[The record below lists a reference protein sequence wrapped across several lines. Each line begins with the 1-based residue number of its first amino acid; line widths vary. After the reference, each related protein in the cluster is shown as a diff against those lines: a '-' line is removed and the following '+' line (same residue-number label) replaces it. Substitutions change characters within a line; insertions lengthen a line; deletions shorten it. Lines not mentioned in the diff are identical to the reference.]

1 MKRESFLTNIRNQL
15 QTAYLPNAERHKPA
29 PPAPIDHTDVTLDI
43 LIEQFSQEVLALS
56 GEIYQANSE
65 ADVYEHILGIF
76 AQKEANSFIAWD
88 DEHLPIDNLNA
99 RLIAD
104 GHTKHELDIPSEPEA
119 RRNTH
124 LGLSDV
130 KIGLT
135 SAMGALSDTGSLIV
149 QCGIGR
155 SRLASLLPPV
165 HIAVL
170 KKEQLVPSMA
180 HFIQT
185 NPNAAK
191 ETSNLVFITGPS
203 RTADIEQT
211 LTLGVHGPKELH
223 IILV

>member
-1 MKRESFLTNIRNQL
+1 MKREDFLANIRHQL
-15 QTAYLPNAERHKPA
+15 QSAYLPGADPKKPLL
-29 PPAPIDHTDVTLDI
+29 PALPDYDEEK
-43 LIEQFSQEVLALS
+43 LIEQFTKEVLALS
-56 GEIYQANSE
+56 GEVYHANSE

-76 AQKEANSFIAWD
+76 AQNEAQEFIAWD
-88 DEHLPIDNLNA
+88 DKHLPIADLNA
-99 RLIAD
+99 RLTVD
-104 GHTKHELDIPSEPEA
+104 GYTRHELDIPNEPE
-119 RRNTH
+119 RRHETH

-135 SAMGALSDTGSLIV
+135 SAMGALSDTGSLVV
-149 QCGIGR
+149 QCGVGR

-170 KKEQLVPSMA
+170 RKQHLFPSMA
-180 HFIQT
+180 HFIQSH
-185 NPNAAK
+185 PHAAI

-223 IILV
+223 IILL